1 MPAPRITVVGSVNLD
16 LVVRCETLPRPGET
30 VSGAT
35 LARFPGGKGANQA
48 VACARLGA
56 RVTFVGAVGRDAFA
70 DEALAGLREAGVE
83 LDVRETDEPTGV
95 ALITVDA
102 AGETTIV
109 VSPGANGRV
118 GGFEL
123 APSDAVLCQQ
133 EIPDEAVI
141 AAWEQATGMFC
152 LNAAPARRI
161 AVDPDLAVVN
171 RFELESLARTD
182 GLVALTLGAEGAV
195 LLEDGEEVARATP
208 PQVEVVD
215 GTAAGDAFTACL
227 LVSLLEGRDQDES
240 LDPRLRRRRPRR
252 LPARRPAVA
261 ADRRRDRRRSSA
273 RRALCVDSTQ
283 RRRGDNR
290 DTAGVSIP
298 IILDCDPGHDDAI
311 ALLLALASPEVEL
324 LGVTTV
330 HGNQTLAKTTANA
343 LRVLD
348 LVGRTDIPVAAG
360 ADRPLERELVVASHV
375 HGDSGLDGPTLPP
388 ARHEPLGEHA
398 VDFMERTI
406 AASPQPVT
414 LVPTGPLTNIA
425 LLLERTGGANVERI
439 VSMGGAAAE
448 GNMTPAAEFNIW
460 ADPEAAQ
467 AVYHAGIDITM
478 IGLDVTHLALT
489 TPAIQERLR
498 AAGTVGV
505 FVADLVDFFA
515 VYHRETYGWD
525 GAPIH
530 DAVAVAH
537 VIQEGLV
544 TTIERNVEIEL
555 ESDLCRGRT
564 VVDRWRRTGRPAN
577 AHVGVDLDA
586 DGFFDLLVERI
597 GRLG

>member
-1 MPAPRITVVGSVNLD
+1 
-16 LVVRCETLPRPGET
+16 
-30 VSGAT
+30 
-35 LARFPGGKGANQA
+35 
-48 VACARLGA
+48 
-56 RVTFVGAVGRDAFA
+56 VT
-70 DEALAGLREAGVE
+70 
-83 LDVRETDEPTGV
+83 
-95 ALITVDA
+95 
-102 AGETTIV
+102 
-109 VSPGANGRV
+109 
-118 GGFEL
+118 
-123 APSDAVLCQQ
+123 
-133 EIPDEAVI
+133 
-141 AAWEQATGMFC
+141 
-152 LNAAPARRI
+152 
-161 AVDPDLAVVN
+161 
-171 RFELESLARTD
+171 
-182 GLVALTLGAEGAV
+182 
-195 LLEDGEEVARATP
+195 
-208 PQVEVVD
+208 
-215 GTAAGDAFTACL
+215 
-227 LVSLLEGRDQDES
+227 
-240 LDPRLRRRRPRR
+240 
-252 LPARRPAVA
+252 
-261 ADRRRDRRRSSA
+261 
-273 RRALCVDSTQ
+273 
-283 RRRGDNR
+283 
-290 DTAGVSIP
+290 IP

-311 ALLLALASPEVEL
+311 ALLLALASPEVEV

-348 LVGRTDIPVAAG
+348 LVRRTDIPVAAG

-414 LVPTGPLTNIA
+414 LVPIGPLTNIA
-425 LLLERTGGANVERI
+425 LLLERTGGSNVERI

-460 ADPEAAQ
+460 ADPEAAE

-489 TPAIQERLR
+489 TRAIQERLR
-498 AAGTVGV
+498 AEGTVGV
-505 FVADLVDFFA
+505 FVADLVDFFS

-564 VVDRWRRTGRPAN
+564 VVDRWKRTERPTN

-586 DGFFDLLVERI
+586 NGFFDLLVERI
-597 GRLG
+597 ARLG